1 MFDETNQMMESGAG
15 ELPDNLFDEDVET
28 AVETET
34 EEVETESDSKAE
46 QTDETDGNGVDQT
59 EDGGKGTEASI
70 RVKFNGEEKDIT
82 LSEART
88 LAQKGMNY
96 DHVVSERDRNKS
108 AFDFLAEQAKSKGMT
123 VEDYIA
129 GERKNAEDQRILL
142 KMEELRERDDDA
154 SDETLRSL
162 AKLKL
167 AEEEAQKKREE
178 AEASETEKNNEIEG
192 WNKLFQAHPEL
203 IEKDG
208 QTKITDEV
216 FKLVREGH
224 SPTEAYYMTRI
235 KELEDKSKIAEAEEK
250 AKAKSIGSLRGDQTT
265 EEDAFLE
272 GFNRL

>member
-28 AVETET
+28 TVETET

-59 EDGGKGTEASI
+59 EDSGKGTEASI
-70 RVKFNGEEKDIT
+70 RVKFNGEEKDIS
-82 LSEART
+82 LDEART

-96 DHVVSERDRNKS
+96 DHIVEERDRNKN
-108 AFDFLAEQAKSKGMT
+108 AFDFLVEQAKSKGMT

-129 GERKNAEDQRILL
+129 GERANAENQRIDE
-142 KMEELRERDDDA
+142 KMRVLRERDDDA
-154 SDETLRSL
+154 SDETLRTL
-162 AKLKL
+162 AKLEL
-167 AEEEAQKKREE
+167 AEEEAKKKREE

-192 WNKLFQAHPEL
+192 WNKLFKAHPEL

-235 KELEDKSKIAEAEEK
+235 KELEEKSKIAESAEK
-250 AKAKSIGSLRGDQTT
+250 AKNKSIGSLRGEQTT

-272 GFNRL
+272 GFDSF

>member
-1 MFDETNQMMESGAG
+1 MTEETNQMMESGVG

-46 QTDETDGNGVDQT
+46 QNTEDGGNGVDQT

-70 RVKFNGEEKDIT
+70 RVKFNGEEKDIS
-82 LSEART
+82 LDEART

-96 DHVVSERDRNKS
+96 DHIVEERDRNKN
-108 AFDFLAEQAKSKGMT
+108 AFDFLVEQAKRKGMT

-129 GERKNAEDQRILL
+129 GERANAVNQRIDE
-142 KMEELRERDDDA
+142 KMRVLRERDDDA
-154 SDETLRSL
+154 SDETLRDL
-162 AKLKL
+162 AKFEL
-167 AEEEAQKKREE
+167 AEEDAKKKKEE
-178 AEASETEKNNEIEG
+178 AEASEIEKNNEIEG
-192 WNKLFQAHPEL
+192 WNKLFKAHPEL

-216 FKLVREGH
+216 FKLVGEGY
-224 SPTEAYYMTRI
+224 SPTEAYQMTRI
-235 KELEDKSKIAEAEEK
+235 KELEEKSKIAESAEK

-265 EEDAFLE
+265 EEDSFLE
-272 GFNRL
+272 GFDSF

>member
-15 ELPDNLFDEDVET
+15 ELPDNLFDDEVET

-46 QTDETDGNGVDQT
+46 QTAETDGDGVDQT

-96 DHVVSERDRNKS
+96 DHIVEERDRNKN
-108 AFDFLAEQAKSKGMT
+108 AFDFLVEQAKSKGMT

-129 GERKNAEDQRILL
+129 GERANAVNQRIDE
-142 KMEELRERDDDA
+142 KMKVLRERDDDA
-154 SDETLRSL
+154 SDETLRDL
-162 AKLKL
+162 AKFEL
-167 AEEEAQKKREE
+167 AEEDAKKKKEE
-178 AEASETEKNNEIEG
+178 AEASEIEKNNEIEG
-192 WNKLFQAHPEL
+192 WNKLFKAHPEL

-224 SPTEAYYMTRI
+224 SPTEAYYKTRVR
-235 KELEDKSKIAEAEEK
+235 ELEEKSKIAESEEK
-250 AKAKSIGSLRGDQTT
+250 AKNKSIGSLRGEQTT
-265 EEDAFLE
+265 EEDSFLD
-272 GFNRL
+272 GFNSL

>member
-1 MFDETNQMMESGAG
+1 MTEETNQMMESGAG
-15 ELPDNLFDEDVET
+15 ELPENLFDEDVET

-34 EEVETESDSKAE
+34 AEVETEENPETE
-46 QTDETDGNGVDQT
+46 QTAEDGGNGEDQT

-162 AKLKL
+162 AKLEL
-167 AEEEAQKKREE
+167 AEEEAKKKREE

-192 WNKLFQAHPEL
+192 WNKLFKAHPEL

-208 QTKITDEV
+208 QTKINDAV
-216 FKLVREGH
+216 FALVREGH
-224 SPTEAYYMTRI
+224 TPTEAYYMTRI
-235 KELEDKSKIAEAEEK
+235 KELEEQNKIAESEEK
-250 AKAKSIGSLRGDQTT
+250 AKNKSIGSLRGDQAT

-272 GFNRL
+272 GFNSL

>member
-34 EEVETESDSKAE
+34 AEVETESDSKAE
-46 QTDETDGNGVDQT
+46 QTDEDGGNGEDQT
-59 EDGGKGTEASI
+59 EDGGKGEEASI

-142 KMEELRERDDDA
+142 KMEELREHDDDA

-162 AKLKL
+162 AKLELEK
-167 AEEEAQKKREE
+167 EEAEKKREE

-192 WNKLFQAHPEL
+192 WNKLFKAHPEL

-208 QTKITDEV
+208 QTKINDAV
-216 FKLVREGH
+216 FALVREGH
-224 SPTEAYYMTRI
+224 TPTEAYYLTRI
-235 KELEDKSKIAEAEEK
+235 AELEEKSKIAESATK
-250 AKAKSIGSLRGDQTT
+250 AKEKSVGSLRGDQTT

-272 GFNRL
+272 GFNSL